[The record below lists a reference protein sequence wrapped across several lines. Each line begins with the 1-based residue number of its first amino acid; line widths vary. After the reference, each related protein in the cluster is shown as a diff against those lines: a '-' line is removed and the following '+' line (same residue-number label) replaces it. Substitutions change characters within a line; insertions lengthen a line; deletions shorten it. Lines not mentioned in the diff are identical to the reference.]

1 VKIYT
6 FIADSAPEAVAQI
19 RSQLGPE
26 AVVLN
31 VRKVEA
37 TGIGKLWKKPQIEVL
52 AHLPE
57 APQPAPDPLQALTDL
72 RREIA
77 ALKQQMPIAQKMEP
91 IVAPVVVPEAPVSR
105 IDYGEWKVGSFLE
118 QTGVLP
124 RNVQRIL
131 DEIETEHGA
140 KAPEELT
147 KQFDLARA
155 AILKLVSVGREI
167 QSGGKPHALQN
178 VAEARDSVLECAR
191 LGAAFHSASAG
202 AHIFIGSPGSGKTTV
217 LSKLLAQRVL
227 IENLP
232 ARVFRLDGAR
242 ANTAE
247 SLSVYC
253 EILDVPVERCRADV
267 SSSRLT
273 ETNFVDLPGVSAND
287 SEGLKNL
294 AAQIAAFPGAQIHLT
309 LNAAYETNTL
319 LNQLRAFSTFAISSL
334 IFTHLDEEQKGGKL
348 LNFCF
353 GNKFP
358 MTYFSAGQN
367 VPGDLVPASIEKI
380 LSRVIPS
387 K

>member
-6 FIADSAPEAVAQI
+6 FIADSAPQAVAQI

-52 AHLPE
+52 AHLPA
-57 APQPAPDPLQALTDL
+57 APEPVADPLQALTDL
-72 RREIA
+72 RRDLRREIA
-77 ALKQQMPIAQKMEP
+77 DLKQQMPLAHKPEP
-91 IVAPVVVPEAPVSR
+91 ISAPVVIPEAPVSR
-105 IDYGEWKVGSFLE
+105 IDYGEWKVGGFLE

-131 DEIETEHGA
+131 DEIESEHGC
-140 KAPEELT
+140 KAPEALT

-155 AILKLVSVGREI
+155 AILKLASFSSR
-167 QSGGKPHALQN
+167 N
-178 VAEARDSVLECAR
+178 VDAQT
-191 LGAAFHSASAG
+191 
-202 AHIFIGSPGSGKTTV
+202 HIFIGSPGAGKTTV
-217 LSKLLAQRVL
+217 LSKILAQHVL
-227 IENLP
+227 IKNLP
-232 ARVFRLDGAR
+232 ARVFRLDGLR

-253 EILDVPVERCRADV
+253 EILGVPIERFRTDA
-267 SSSRLT
+267 SSSRCT
-273 ETNFVDLPGVSAND
+273 ETYFVDLPGVSAND

-319 LNQLRAFSTFAISSL
+319 LTQLRAFSAFPLSDL
-334 IFTHLDEEQKGGKL
+334 VFTHLDEEQKGGKL

-353 GNKFP
+353 GNKYP
-358 MTYFSAGQN
+358 IAYFSAGQN
-367 VPGDLVPASIEKI
+367 VPGDLVVASVQKI
-380 LSRVIPS
+380 VSRVIPS